1 MHMKVHK
8 RVAHIVPLPK
18 SNYINDLI
26 ADPSQ
31 KEAITVK
38 IYEPGGSQDCKE
50 PTLVPPSD

>member
-38 IYEPGGSQDCKE
+38 IYDPGGSQDCKE